1 MLLDVPQ
8 KTDFPQYPPTLS
20 ATPALVEPEASES
33 TARAP
38 QAVQGFT
45 GGACVAP
52 GLSRTLSFLIKF
64 ERSEDFEENEDENEN
79 KKSRPALLICMWR
92 AWKYVS
98 LS

>member
-1 MLLDVPQ
+1 MGRSSYDPATV
-8 KTDFPQYPPTLS
+8 
-20 ATPALVEPEASES
+20 TPALVEPEASES
-33 TARAP
+33 TARAARAP

>member
-1 MLLDVPQ
+1 MGRYDPATV
-8 KTDFPQYPPTLS
+8 
-20 ATPALVEPEASES
+20 TPALVEPEASES
-33 TARAP
+33 TARAAPGRAP

-79 KKSRPALLICMWR
+79 TKSRPALLICMWR